1 MSLKSLIIHFFL
13 KHHAVCPSIEWQ
25 VFMLKLERLGASF
38 NFGVYWSNVKRTVY
52 LRPNLKL
59 RYEALNSRVEL
70 SVLSCFFF

>member
-1 MSLKSLIIHFFL
+1 MAGIYAKAG
-13 KHHAVCPSIEWQ
+13 KTGP
-25 VFMLKLERLGASF
+25 SF

-70 SVLSCFFF
+70 SVLSCCFSYCVRAIVKLVCAHACVSDSVL